1 MISPRVVRRFLRRYA
16 AIVLFVLCVSAAI
29 GTALAPVALRLASR
43 EDQTPQFAARPATL
57 FTPGPAARIGPSLQH
72 FPVISPL
79 HPSTARVRSTL
90 APIFVNDVFSHA
102 GIAVV
107 AQDGTL
113 LYGKNAE
120 KALAPASTMKLLA
133 ASTALNMLGPKYRFE
148 TAFVAEAQP
157 KAGVITG
164 PLWLVGSGD
173 PLFTRDDLRAGVGAL
188 ARAGVRLIDGDLI
201 TDDSAFRGPERNP
214 KWDADDL
221 QYGFAAGASAV
232 SLDQGTAELDVIPGL
247 PGNPATIRVVPPN
260 HDVRVD
266 GEIQSVLEGDGTLVH
281 FNLKPDSRDPTKPS
295 NVFEAGGRIEIGQM
309 QQYWEPVHNLARYA
323 GFALL
328 SMLEDRGIRVTG
340 TVRIDRAPLAAQ
352 TLWRHR
358 SQPLEDILRDML
370 TTSNNHTAEQL
381 LRVVGAQERHV
392 GTLQT
397 GAAAERTALVLLEI
411 PTTGLR
417 IVDGSG
423 LSPSNRVAALTLARL
438 TAAELQTPAGERF
451 LRGLPRV
458 GIEGTVRY
466 HRLHLA
472 LGKARAKSGH
482 IEGVN
487 ALAGTVQ
494 TAKHGRVAFA
504 IIVND
509 PRAYGDE
516 VTSGQDRML
525 DALAGM

>member
-1 MISPRVVRRFLRRYA
+1 MRRHGA
-16 AIVLFVLCVSAAI
+16 VVLFTLSAVI
-29 GTALAPVALRLASR
+29 GTALGLAAVRFASR
-43 EDQTPQFAARPATL
+43 VSETPQLSARAVAP
-57 FTPGPAARIGPSLQH
+57 FSPGPAARIGPSLRR
-72 FPVISPL
+72 FPVILPL
-79 HPSTARVRSTL
+79 HPDTSRVRAAL
-90 APIFVNDVFSHA
+90 APIFSDDVFSHA

-113 LYGKNAE
+113 LFGKNAE

-157 KAGVITG
+157 KAGVISG
-164 PLWLVGSGD
+164 PLWFVGSGD
-173 PLFTRDDLRAGVGAL
+173 PLFTRDDLRGGVAML
-188 ARAGVRLIDGDLI
+188 AHAGVRRIDGDI
-201 TDDSAFRGPERNP
+201 VVDDSAFRGPERNP
-214 KWDADDL
+214 KWDSDDL

-247 PGNPATIRVVPPN
+247 PGNPATIHVVPPN
-260 HDVRVD
+260 RDVRVI
-266 GEIQSVLEGDGTLVH
+266 GEIESVLQGDGTLVH
-281 FNLKPDSRDPTKPS
+281 IVLKPQTSDPAEPS
-295 NVFEAGGRIEIGQM
+295 NVFDADGRVEIGQP
-309 QQYWEPVHNLARYA
+309 QVFWEPVHNLARYA
-323 GFALL
+323 GYALL
-328 SMLEDRGIRVTG
+328 SMLNERAITVAG
-340 TVRIDRAPLAAQ
+340 TVRIDRAPLAAR
-352 TLWRHR
+352 TLWQHR
-358 SQPLEDILRDML
+358 SQPLEEILRDML
-370 TTSNNHTAEQL
+370 TTSNNHTAEQV

-397 GAAAERTALVLLEI
+397 GAEAEKNALNMLAI

-458 GIEGTVRY
+458 GIEGTVKY
-466 HRLHLA
+466 HRLHRA

-487 ALAGTVQ
+487 ALAGTIQ

-509 PRAYGDE
+509 PRAYGDA

-525 DALAGM
+525 DVLAGL

>member
-1 MISPRVVRRFLRRYA
+1 MMRRVVRRIMRRYG
-16 AIVLFVLCVSAAI
+16 AIVLFTLSAVI
-29 GTALAPVALRLASR
+29 GTVLGLAATRLASHVGER
-43 EDQTPQFAARPATL
+43 LQLPARVVAL
-57 FTPGPAARIGPSLQH
+57 FSPGPAARIGPSLRR
-72 FPVISPL
+72 FPVILPM
-79 HPSTARVRSTL
+79 HPDTSRVRAVL
-90 APIFVNDVFSHA
+90 APIFSGNVFSRA

-120 KALAPASTMKLLA
+120 KGLAPASTMKLLV

-148 TAFVAEAQP
+148 TAFVAEAKP
-157 KAGVITG
+157 KAGVISG
-164 PLWLVGSGD
+164 PLWFVGSGD
-173 PLFTRDDLRAGVGAL
+173 PLFTKEDLQGGVAML
-188 ARAGVRLIDGDLI
+188 AHAGVRRINGDI
-201 TDDSAFRGPERNP
+201 VVDDSAFRGPERNP
-214 KWDADDL
+214 KWDVEDL

-232 SLDQGTAELDVIPGL
+232 SLDQGTAELDVVPGL
-247 PGNPATIRVVPPN
+247 PGNPARIRVVPPN
-260 HDVRVD
+260 RDVRVV
-266 GEIQSVLEGDGTLVH
+266 GEIESVLRGDGTLVH
-281 FNLKPDSRDPTKPS
+281 IRLKPDVGVSTEPS
-295 NVFEAGGRIEIGQM
+295 NVFEADGRVEVGQT
-309 QQYWEPVHNLARYA
+309 QVFWEPVHNLARYA
-323 GFALL
+323 GYALL
-328 SMLEDRGIRVTG
+328 SMLQERAITVAGS
-340 TVRIDRAPLAAQ
+340 VRIDRAPLAAR
-352 TLWRHR
+352 TLWQHR
-358 SQPLEDILRDML
+358 SQPLDAILRDML

-397 GAAAERTALVLLEI
+397 GAAAEKSALKLMNI

-423 LSPSNRVAALTLARL
+423 LSPSNRVAAVTLARL

-466 HRLHLA
+466 HRLHRA

-525 DALAGM
+525 DALAGL